1 MTAPCKH
8 WSRVNE
14 AAHRAR
20 TSSAESADC
29 AARRQAKLEQG
40 GKVVD
45 AENLRHF
52 CRICGCHLWAWAP
65 EYAEYCYPVASAI
78 DTDLPTPTER

>member
-1 MTAPCKH
+1 MLSFLRIANALHGANLTGA
-8 WSRVNE
+8 STVDN
-14 AAHRAR
+14 
-20 TSSAESADC
+20 
-29 AARRQAKLEQG
+29 AAREQAKLKQG

-45 AENLRHF
+45 GENLRHF
-52 CRICGCHLWAWAP
+52 CRVCGCHLWAWAP